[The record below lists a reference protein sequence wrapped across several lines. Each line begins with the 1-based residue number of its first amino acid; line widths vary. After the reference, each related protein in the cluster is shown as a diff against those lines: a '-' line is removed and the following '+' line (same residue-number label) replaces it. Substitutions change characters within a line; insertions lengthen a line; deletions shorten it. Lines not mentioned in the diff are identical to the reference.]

1 MSNELKGVGQMEPLA
16 VSIDQLAA
24 MTGFGRTFLWAEVKE
39 GRLALRH
46 KGRRAYVLIEDA
58 KAWLRDETGQAG
70 GAA

>member
-1 MSNELKGVGQMEPLA
+1 MPNNMQMHGAMEPLA

-39 GRLALRH
+39 GRLVLRH
-46 KGRRAYVLIEDA
+46 KGRRAYVLMEDA
-58 KAWLRDETGQAG
+58 KVWLRSDDGQQG